1 MVEAFG
7 VRALEAGGPEVLEY
21 GPIDVAEPG
30 EGEILVE
37 VHAAGIN
44 FIDTYRRSGVYPM
57 DYPHTVGVEG
67 AGVVTAVGEGV
78 TLWSE
83 GDRVAWRCAGLVR
96 DACDRPC
103 RRGDAGA
110 GGRRLRRRRGD
121 PLQGLT
127 AQYLVTDSHRIV
139 PGQTA
144 LVHAA
149 AGGMGLL
156 LIQLIKHLGGRVIG
170 TVSTEEKAQL
180 ARDAGADEVFL
191 YGEGVDVAQQV
202 LGLTDGRGVDV
213 AYDGVGKDTFDA
225 SLRATAV
232 RGSLVLFGGA
242 SGQVP
247 PFDIQRLNSAGG
259 IFLSRPSL
267 AWFVR
272 TPEEL
277 AERSAMLFDGLQ
289 AGWRTSAWGM
299 FRSRTPPGP
308 PRPRGTPHHRQGRPD
323 RLNGSSPTTLAAPP
337 HEVTAS
343 LPRAPLA
350 SRRWGAHPGV
360 AFCDTGTSQCGRA
373 PSTLW
378 TVAEIPART
387 PRGHP

>member
-67 AGVVTAVGEGV
+67 AGVVTAVGAGV

-83 GDRVAWRCAGLVR
+83 GDRVAWHDAPGSYATHAIVR
-96 DACDRPC
+96 ADMAMRVPEGVDF
-103 RRGDAGA
+103 AA
-110 GGRRLRRRRGD
+110 AAAI

-127 AQYLVTDSHRIV
+127 AQYLVTGSHRIV

-149 AGGMGLL
+149 AGGVGLL
-156 LIQLIKHLGGRVIG
+156 LIQLVKHLGGRVIG

-191 YGEGVDVAQQV
+191 YGEGVDVAQKV
-202 LGLTDGRGVDV
+202 LDLTDGRGVDV

-247 PFDIQRLNSAGG
+247 PFDIQRLNSEGG
-259 IFLSRPSL
+259 VFLSRPSL

-289 AGWRTSAWGM
+289 DGWLD
-299 FRSRTPPGP
+299 FRVGQTFP
-308 PRPRGTPHHRQGRPD
+308 
-323 RLNGSSPTTLAAPP
+323 LAAAEEA
-337 HEVTAS
+337 H
-343 LPRAPLA
+343 RALEG
-350 SRRWGAHPGV
+350 RRT
-360 AFCDTGTSQCGRA
+360 TGKVV
-373 PSTLW
+373 L
-378 TVAEIPART
+378 TV
-387 PRGHP
+387 